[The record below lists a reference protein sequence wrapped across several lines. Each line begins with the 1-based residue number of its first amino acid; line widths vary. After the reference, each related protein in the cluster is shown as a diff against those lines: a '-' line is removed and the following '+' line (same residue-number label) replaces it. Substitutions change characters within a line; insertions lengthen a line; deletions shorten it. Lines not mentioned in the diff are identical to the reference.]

1 MGRCLLATVDI
12 GVSLMKL
19 TVVDVLNGCS
29 ALLRSAHVLRQRWL
43 LAIGRTEDTV
53 VSQIACCK
61 RGAQGSTRPAL
72 STLHYMF
79 PSVFELSPKK
89 QHKIGTHFLVGI
101 PDPKMRNL
109 ENKSGDCGYPIST
122 FIIIIL
128 SVTIASALKKL
139 RGSNKP
145 KDSEVVDVDVLSL
158 YQRPTFGPCMAY
170 IDAIHRNYTRV
181 MLGNSDNKKLLD
193 KVVATHLFGSFR
205 RGEKKE
211 GDIPVPDPQSCQLLR
226 IKDLL
231 VVSNIKTVRLNNQ
244 FVFFDDVDAMMTRW
258 HTNSVTLEPGNIL
271 VYARF
276 LMNMLDAPIS
286 IELPPKETKS
296 GDRRRALQ
304 QPRSSARST
313 PCSNSSSASTSVKR
327 GRSLAITADY
337 LASWKNRS
345 ATDGKFMI
353 GWSIYHGTYQSA
365 IVLDL
370 ECKHGRC
377 LGQLTEGQ
385 RSANFRG
392 KGQRRLSS
400 WTSSTRYVGMHR
412 VIIIHPSVSAG
423 DDVIRGAGRCPATRP
438 SILASSFACATES
451 MSVSLRFPSS
461 SNNNNAA
468 ATTTAAAAAAAA
480 AAASAESSA
489 DLRHNHFVANI
500 LTKEVEDALLAL
512 EFEYLPRDM
521 ICTGHRVHMHQ
532 NRFVSG
538 RMSNGATGR
547 PLVALLDG
555 RDCTVEMPILKDV
568 ATVAFCDAQS
578 THEIHEKV
586 LNEAVAALM
595 WHSITLERED
605 LEKFKA
611 LRVVVRIGTGTDNID
626 VKAAT
631 DLGIAVC
638 NTPGDCV
645 EEVADTTMSL
655 ILNMYRKTFWLAK
668 TVSEGKKVSGV
679 EQVRELASG
688 STRIRD
694 DTLGII
700 GLGRVGT
707 AVAMRAKAFG
717 FKICF
722 FDPHLPEGVDKS
734 LGIERCYNLDDILF
748 KSDCIT
754 LHCPLTDETRH
765 MINDMTIKQMRPGAF
780 IVNTSRGGLIQ
791 ESALG
796 ESLKSGHIKAAALD
810 VHEHEPF
817 DPLAMALML
826 HYMDQIVLTLRDSS
840 TDPILRANP
849 YPEVADLICG
859 LPLPIL
865 FYRLK
870 AVHLGD
876 LLRIWLRSGLALSMD
891 CSPAQGDFGGPLS
904 AAPNI
909 IHTPHCSWYSDAS
922 CKELRLSAAREV
934 RRAIVGRC
942 PHDLSN
948 CVNKEALLAGHTRR
962 PASST
967 SLAPNVSSSFNP
979 LIPSFGTSIADG
991 FNGLPVGGNLPSFPY
1006 SNPLLAMGN
1015 PLLNPLMMNPS
1026 TAALASFAN
1035 AAANTPHS
1043 GPAAALSTLAAA
1055 SSAMTTSAAPVA
1067 RQSPAVQAVEQA
1079 LEYAQNVSLDLVENM
1094 PDSLSPPCKILAN
1107 SNSRTT
1113 VSPAVRPASSPDGPA
1128 EVKDGTPPA
1137 RQTSSQPHLSSSSS
1151 SATSPCKSPGASNL
1165 PKMPTISVDSLAS
1178 VVPEESAT
1186 APMKLDAE

>member
-1 MGRCLLATVDI
+1 
-12 GVSLMKL
+12 
-19 TVVDVLNGCS
+19 
-29 ALLRSAHVLRQRWL
+29 
-43 LAIGRTEDTV
+43 
-53 VSQIACCK
+53 
-61 RGAQGSTRPAL
+61 
-72 STLHYMF
+72 
-79 PSVFELSPKK
+79 
-89 QHKIGTHFLVGI
+89 
-101 PDPKMRNL
+101 
-109 ENKSGDCGYPIST
+109 
-122 FIIIIL
+122 
-128 SVTIASALKKL
+128 
-139 RGSNKP
+139 
-145 KDSEVVDVDVLSL
+145 
-158 YQRPTFGPCMAY
+158 
-170 IDAIHRNYTRV
+170 
-181 MLGNSDNKKLLD
+181 
-193 KVVATHLFGSFR
+193 
-205 RGEKKE
+205 
-211 GDIPVPDPQSCQLLR
+211 
-226 IKDLL
+226 
-231 VVSNIKTVRLNNQ
+231 
-244 FVFFDDVDAMMTRW
+244 
-258 HTNSVTLEPGNIL
+258 
-271 VYARF
+271 
-276 LMNMLDAPIS
+276 
-286 IELPPKETKS
+286 
-296 GDRRRALQ
+296 
-304 QPRSSARST
+304 
-313 PCSNSSSASTSVKR
+313 
-327 GRSLAITADY
+327 
-337 LASWKNRS
+337 
-345 ATDGKFMI
+345 
-353 GWSIYHGTYQSA
+353 
-365 IVLDL
+365 
-370 ECKHGRC
+370 
-377 LGQLTEGQ
+377 
-385 RSANFRG
+385 
-392 KGQRRLSS
+392 
-400 WTSSTRYVGMHR
+400 
-412 VIIIHPSVSAG
+412 
-423 DDVIRGAGRCPATRP
+423 
-438 SILASSFACATES
+438 
-451 MSVSLRFPSS
+451 
-461 SNNNNAA
+461 
-468 ATTTAAAAAAAA
+468 
-480 AAASAESSA
+480 
-489 DLRHNHFVANI
+489 
-500 LTKEVEDALLAL
+500 
-512 EFEYLPRDM
+512 
-521 ICTGHRVHMHQ
+521 
-532 NRFVSG
+532 
-538 RMSNGATGR
+538 MSNGATGR

-645 EEVADTTMSL
+645 EEVADTTVSL

-668 TVSEGKKVSGV
+668 AVSEGKKVSGV

-722 FDPHLPEGVDKS
+722 FDPHLPEGVDRS

-817 DPLAMALML
+817 DPLAM
-826 HYMDQIVLTLRDSS
+826 
-840 TDPILRANP
+840 
-849 YPEVADLICG
+849 
-859 LPLPIL
+859 
-865 FYRLK
+865 
-870 AVHLGD
+870 
-876 LLRIWLRSGLALSMD
+876 
-891 CSPAQGDFGGPLS
+891 GPLS
-904 AAPNI
+904 AVPNI

-942 PHDLSN
+942 PHDLTN

-962 PASST
+962 PTSST
-967 SLAPNVSSSFNP
+967 SLAPNVSS
-979 LIPSFGTSIADG
+979 

-1035 AAANTPHS
+1035 AAANSPHS

-1067 RQSPAVQAVEQA
+1067 RQSPAVQVAH
-1079 LEYAQNVSLDLVENM
+1079 
-1094 PDSLSPPCKILAN
+1094 SPKAN
-1107 SNSRTT
+1107 NSSRTT

-1137 RQTSSQPHLSSSSS
+1137 QQTASQHHLT
-1151 SATSPCKSPGASNL
+1151 SASLSAASPCKSPGASSL
-1165 PKMPTISVDSLAS
+1165 PKVPTISVDSLAS

-1186 APMKLDAE
+1186 TPVKLDAE

>member
-1 MGRCLLATVDI
+1 MFMRISFQLRI
-12 GVSLMKL
+12 
-19 TVVDVLNGCS
+19 CS
-29 ALLRSAHVLRQRWL
+29 AH
-43 LAIGRTEDTV
+43 
-53 VSQIACCK
+53 
-61 RGAQGSTRPAL
+61 
-72 STLHYMF
+72 
-79 PSVFELSPKK
+79 FE
-89 QHKIGTHFLVGI
+89 G
-101 PDPKMRNL
+101 
-109 ENKSGDCGYPIST
+109 
-122 FIIIIL
+122 
-128 SVTIASALKKL
+128 
-139 RGSNKP
+139 
-145 KDSEVVDVDVLSL
+145 
-158 YQRPTFGPCMAY
+158 
-170 IDAIHRNYTRV
+170 
-181 MLGNSDNKKLLD
+181 
-193 KVVATHLFGSFR
+193 
-205 RGEKKE
+205 GEKKE
-211 GDIPVPDPQSCQLLR
+211 GDIPVPDPQ
-226 IKDLL
+226 
-231 VVSNIKTVRLNNQ
+231 
-244 FVFFDDVDAMMTRW
+244 
-258 HTNSVTLEPGNIL
+258 
-271 VYARF
+271 
-276 LMNMLDAPIS
+276 LDAPIS

-296 GDRRRALQ
+296 NDRRRALQ

-313 PCSNSSSASTSVKR
+313 PCPNSSAASISVKR
-327 GRSLAITADY
+327 GRSLAVTADY

-345 ATDGKFMI
+345 VTDD
-353 GWSIYHGTYQSA
+353 SNPPCS
-365 IVLDL
+365 
-370 ECKHGRC
+370 
-377 LGQLTEGQ
+377 
-385 RSANFRG
+385 
-392 KGQRRLSS
+392 
-400 WTSSTRYVGMHR
+400 
-412 VIIIHPSVSAG
+412 
-423 DDVIRGAGRCPATRP
+423 
-438 SILASSFACATES
+438 
-451 MSVSLRFPSS
+451 SLRFPSS
-461 SNNNNAA
+461 SNNNNVA
-468 ATTTAAAAAAAA
+468 ATTTAAAAA

-500 LTKEVEDALLAL
+500 LT
-512 EFEYLPRDM
+512 M
-521 ICTGHRVHMHQ
+521 
-532 NRFVSG
+532 SG
-538 RMSNGATGR
+538 RMANGATGR

-668 TVSEGKKVSGV
+668 AISEGKKVSGV

-722 FDPHLPEGVDKS
+722 FDPHLPEGVDRS

-817 DPLAMALML
+817 DPLAM
-826 HYMDQIVLTLRDSS
+826 
-840 TDPILRANP
+840 
-849 YPEVADLICG
+849 
-859 LPLPIL
+859 
-865 FYRLK
+865 
-870 AVHLGD
+870 
-876 LLRIWLRSGLALSMD
+876 
-891 CSPAQGDFGGPLS
+891 GPLS
-904 AAPNI
+904 AVPNI

-942 PHDLSN
+942 PHDLTN

-962 PASST
+962 PTSST

-979 LIPSFGTSIADG
+979 LMPSFGTSIADG

-1035 AAANTPHS
+1035 AAANSPHS

-1067 RQSPAVQAVEQA
+1067 RQSPAVQ
-1079 LEYAQNVSLDLVENM
+1079 VSH
-1094 PDSLSPPCKILAN
+1094 SPKAN
-1107 SNSRTT
+1107 NNSRTT

-1137 RQTSSQPHLSSSSS
+1137 QQTSSQHHLT
-1151 SATSPCKSPGASNL
+1151 SASLSAASPCKSPGASNL
-1165 PKMPTISVDSLAS
+1165 PKVPTISVDSLAS

-1186 APMKLDAE
+1186 TPVKLDAE

>member
-1 MGRCLLATVDI
+1 MNPGITKVRKSESPSSIFISWNSLSCLVES
-12 GVSLMKL
+12 SLSAIMVKSYQSIVGTHLQKL
-19 TVVDVLNGCS
+19 RICS
-29 ALLRSAHVLRQRWL
+29 AH
-43 LAIGRTEDTV
+43 
-53 VSQIACCK
+53 
-61 RGAQGSTRPAL
+61 
-72 STLHYMF
+72 
-79 PSVFELSPKK
+79 FE
-89 QHKIGTHFLVGI
+89 G
-101 PDPKMRNL
+101 
-109 ENKSGDCGYPIST
+109 
-122 FIIIIL
+122 
-128 SVTIASALKKL
+128 
-139 RGSNKP
+139 
-145 KDSEVVDVDVLSL
+145 
-158 YQRPTFGPCMAY
+158 
-170 IDAIHRNYTRV
+170 
-181 MLGNSDNKKLLD
+181 
-193 KVVATHLFGSFR
+193 
-205 RGEKKE
+205 GEKKE
-211 GDIPVPDPQSCQLLR
+211 GDIPVPDPQ
-226 IKDLL
+226 
-231 VVSNIKTVRLNNQ
+231 
-244 FVFFDDVDAMMTRW
+244 
-258 HTNSVTLEPGNIL
+258 
-271 VYARF
+271 
-276 LMNMLDAPIS
+276 LDAPIS

-296 GDRRRALQ
+296 SDRRRALQ

-313 PCSNSSSASTSVKR
+313 PCSNSSAASTSVKR
-327 GRSLAITADY
+327 GRSLAVTADY
-337 LASWKNRS
+337 LASWKSRS
-345 ATDGKFMI
+345 
-353 GWSIYHGTYQSA
+353 
-365 IVLDL
+365 
-370 ECKHGRC
+370 
-377 LGQLTEGQ
+377 
-385 RSANFRG
+385 
-392 KGQRRLSS
+392 
-400 WTSSTRYVGMHR
+400 
-412 VIIIHPSVSAG
+412 VI
-423 DDVIRGAGRCPATRP
+423 DDSNPPC
-438 SILASSFACATES
+438 S
-451 MSVSLRFPSS
+451 SLRFPSS

-468 ATTTAAAAAAAA
+468 ATTTAAAAAAA

-500 LTKEVEDALLAL
+500 LT
-512 EFEYLPRDM
+512 M
-521 ICTGHRVHMHQ
+521 
-532 NRFVSG
+532 SG

-645 EEVADTTMSL
+645 EEVADTTVSL

-668 TVSEGKKVSGV
+668 AVSEGKKVSGV

-722 FDPHLPEGVDKS
+722 FDPHLPEGVDRS

-817 DPLAMALML
+817 DPLAM
-826 HYMDQIVLTLRDSS
+826 
-840 TDPILRANP
+840 
-849 YPEVADLICG
+849 
-859 LPLPIL
+859 
-865 FYRLK
+865 
-870 AVHLGD
+870 
-876 LLRIWLRSGLALSMD
+876 
-891 CSPAQGDFGGPLS
+891 GPLS
-904 AAPNI
+904 AVPNI

-942 PHDLSN
+942 PHDLTN

-962 PASST
+962 PTSST

-979 LIPSFGTSIADG
+979 LMPSFGTSIADG

-1035 AAANTPHS
+1035 AAANSPHS

-1067 RQSPAVQAVEQA
+1067 RQSPAVQA
-1079 LEYAQNVSLDLVENM
+1079 N
-1094 PDSLSPPCKILAN
+1094 N
-1107 SNSRTT
+1107 SSRTT

-1137 RQTSSQPHLSSSSS
+1137 QQTGSQHHLT
-1151 SATSPCKSPGASNL
+1151 SASLSAASPCKSPGASNL
-1165 PKMPTISVDSLAS
+1165 PKVPTISVDSLAS

-1186 APMKLDAE
+1186 TPVKLDAE

>member
-1 MGRCLLATVDI
+1 MPTTCGFPNC
-12 GVSLMKL
+12 KF
-19 TVVDVLNGCS
+19 
-29 ALLRSAHVLRQRWL
+29 RSRYRGQEDNRHFYRIPKRPQVLRQRWL

-53 VSQIACCK
+53 VSQVRMHPVVLLPIACCK

-79 PSVFELSPKK
+79 PSAYRQNSFVEHQNQQS
-89 QHKIGTHFLVGI
+89 
-101 PDPKMRNL
+101 D
-109 ENKSGDCGYPIST
+109 
-122 FIIIIL
+122 
-128 SVTIASALKKL
+128 
-139 RGSNKP
+139 
-145 KDSEVVDVDVLSL
+145 
-158 YQRPTFGPCMAY
+158 RPTWSSRGRKTNEDFSFADMNLDC
-170 IDAIHRNYTRV
+170 AIY
-181 MLGNSDNKKLLD
+181 LLP
-193 KVVATHLFGSFR
+193 KFHNFLRICSAHFEG
-205 RGEKKE
+205 GEKKE
-211 GDIPVPDPQSCQLLR
+211 GDIPVPDPQ
-226 IKDLL
+226 
-231 VVSNIKTVRLNNQ
+231 
-244 FVFFDDVDAMMTRW
+244 
-258 HTNSVTLEPGNIL
+258 
-271 VYARF
+271 
-276 LMNMLDAPIS
+276 LDAPIS

-296 GDRRRALQ
+296 NDRRRALQ

-313 PCSNSSSASTSVKR
+313 PCPNSSAASISVKR
-327 GRSLAITADY
+327 GRSLAVTADY

-345 ATDGKFMI
+345 VTD
-353 GWSIYHGTYQSA
+353 
-365 IVLDL
+365 
-370 ECKHGRC
+370 
-377 LGQLTEGQ
+377 
-385 RSANFRG
+385 
-392 KGQRRLSS
+392 
-400 WTSSTRYVGMHR
+400 
-412 VIIIHPSVSAG
+412 
-423 DDVIRGAGRCPATRP
+423 
-438 SILASSFACATES
+438 
-451 MSVSLRFPSS
+451 
-461 SNNNNAA
+461 
-468 ATTTAAAAAAAA
+468 
-480 AAASAESSA
+480 
-489 DLRHNHFVANI
+489 
-500 LTKEVEDALLAL
+500 
-512 EFEYLPRDM
+512 
-521 ICTGHRVHMHQ
+521 
-532 NRFVSG
+532 VSG
-538 RMSNGATGR
+538 RMANGATGR

-668 TVSEGKKVSGV
+668 AISEGKKVSGV

-722 FDPHLPEGVDKS
+722 FDPHLPEGVDRS

-817 DPLAMALML
+817 DPLAM
-826 HYMDQIVLTLRDSS
+826 
-840 TDPILRANP
+840 
-849 YPEVADLICG
+849 
-859 LPLPIL
+859 
-865 FYRLK
+865 
-870 AVHLGD
+870 
-876 LLRIWLRSGLALSMD
+876 
-891 CSPAQGDFGGPLS
+891 GPLS
-904 AAPNI
+904 AVPNI

-942 PHDLSN
+942 PHDLTN

-962 PASST
+962 PTSST

-979 LIPSFGTSIADG
+979 LMPSFGTSIADG

-1035 AAANTPHS
+1035 AAANSPHS

-1067 RQSPAVQAVEQA
+1067 RQSPAVQ
-1079 LEYAQNVSLDLVENM
+1079 VSH
-1094 PDSLSPPCKILAN
+1094 SPKAN
-1107 SNSRTT
+1107 NNSRTT

-1137 RQTSSQPHLSSSSS
+1137 QQTSSQHHLT
-1151 SATSPCKSPGASNL
+1151 SASLSAASPCKSPGASNL
-1165 PKMPTISVDSLAS
+1165 PKVPTISVDSLAS

-1186 APMKLDAE
+1186 TPVKLDAE

>member
-1 MGRCLLATVDI
+1 MRVSVDI
-12 GVSLMKL
+12 FSLYREAG
-19 TVVDVLNGCS
+19 DVWAIRSFHRCHPQMHYMIAVLLRICS
-29 ALLRSAHVLRQRWL
+29 AH
-43 LAIGRTEDTV
+43 
-53 VSQIACCK
+53 
-61 RGAQGSTRPAL
+61 
-72 STLHYMF
+72 
-79 PSVFELSPKK
+79 FE
-89 QHKIGTHFLVGI
+89 G
-101 PDPKMRNL
+101 
-109 ENKSGDCGYPIST
+109 
-122 FIIIIL
+122 
-128 SVTIASALKKL
+128 
-139 RGSNKP
+139 
-145 KDSEVVDVDVLSL
+145 
-158 YQRPTFGPCMAY
+158 
-170 IDAIHRNYTRV
+170 
-181 MLGNSDNKKLLD
+181 
-193 KVVATHLFGSFR
+193 
-205 RGEKKE
+205 GEKKE
-211 GDIPVPDPQSCQLLR
+211 GDIPVPDPQ
-226 IKDLL
+226 
-231 VVSNIKTVRLNNQ
+231 
-244 FVFFDDVDAMMTRW
+244 
-258 HTNSVTLEPGNIL
+258 
-271 VYARF
+271 
-276 LMNMLDAPIS
+276 LDAPIS

-296 GDRRRALQ
+296 SDRRRALQ

-313 PCSNSSSASTSVKR
+313 PCSNSSAASTSVKR
-327 GRSLAITADY
+327 DTKAAPFGNALLRMQKNTWSSL
-337 LASWKNRS
+337 
-345 ATDGKFMI
+345 GKEEEE
-353 GWSIYHGTYQSA
+353 GWSSPSSHIYPS
-365 IVLDL
+365 
-370 ECKHGRC
+370 
-377 LGQLTEGQ
+377 
-385 RSANFRG
+385 
-392 KGQRRLSS
+392 
-400 WTSSTRYVGMHR
+400 
-412 VIIIHPSVSAG
+412 IHPSIRRPSVPYPKQEAAHTHPTPSFPKFYIAIGSAG
-423 DDVIRGAGRCPATRP
+423 GRGGGAGGYYKGGGERGVLPQHPSAPTHLGVFLLHVQLRVCLCMCMYVSELTRAP
-438 SILASSFACATES
+438 LIDSNSPCS
-451 MSVSLRFPSS
+451 SLRFPSS
-461 SNNNNAA
+461 SNSNNAA
-468 ATTTAAAAAAAA
+468 ATTSTTATAAAAAAAA
-480 AAASAESSA
+480 AVAAASAEYSA
-489 DLRHNHFVANI
+489 DLRQHNHFVANI
-500 LTKEVEDALLAL
+500 LT
-512 EFEYLPRDM
+512 M
-521 ICTGHRVHMHQ
+521 
-532 NRFVSG
+532 SS

-668 TVSEGKKVSGV
+668 AVAEGKKVSGV

-817 DPLAMALML
+817 DPLA
-826 HYMDQIVLTLRDSS
+826 I
-840 TDPILRANP
+840 
-849 YPEVADLICG
+849 
-859 LPLPIL
+859 
-865 FYRLK
+865 
-870 AVHLGD
+870 
-876 LLRIWLRSGLALSMD
+876 
-891 CSPAQGDFGGPLS
+891 GPLS
-904 AAPNI
+904 AVPNI

-962 PASST
+962 PTSST

-979 LIPSFGTSIADG
+979 LMPSFGTSIADG

-1035 AAANTPHS
+1035 AAASTPHS

-1067 RQSPAVQAVEQA
+1067 RQSPAVQ
-1079 LEYAQNVSLDLVENM
+1079 VSH
-1094 PDSLSPPCKILAN
+1094 SPKAN
-1107 SNSRTT
+1107 NSRTA

-1128 EVKDGTPPA
+1128 EIKDGTSPA
-1137 RQTSSQPHLSSSSS
+1137 QQTSSQPHLTSSSLSV
-1151 SATSPCKSPGASNL
+1151 ASPCKSPGASNL
-1165 PKMPTISVDSLAS
+1165 PKVPAISVDSLAS
-1178 VVPEESAT
+1178 VVPEESAVT
-1186 APMKLDAE
+1186 PVKLDAE